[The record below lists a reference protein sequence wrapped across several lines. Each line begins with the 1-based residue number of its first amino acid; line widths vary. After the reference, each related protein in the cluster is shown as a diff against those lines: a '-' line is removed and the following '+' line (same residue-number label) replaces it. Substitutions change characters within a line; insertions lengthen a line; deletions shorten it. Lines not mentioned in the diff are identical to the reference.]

1 MGRRLHSLHPFPHP
15 SLLRRGSGCP
25 QFGCQRFRLYL
36 HTANV
41 LLSPLESYRR
51 GHTTSAVTAEQNSS
65 QLLPRY
71 FPDTSQILPRFCT
84 RVYVGTKTLN
94 HRPYHD
100 DLHRRRRRRRIDT
113 IIATTVAVA
122 TTLTPLCRHRCRC
135 LHCGRRCHTILVV
148 FVVHRDKLIHHA
160 GSWGNRSGRSAKVVY

>member
-1 MGRRLHSLHPFPHP
+1 MQNRMAKSKIVGKPLQKIKISAEV
-15 SLLRRGSGCP
+15 
-25 QFGCQRFRLYL
+25 FG
-36 HTANV
+36 
-41 LLSPLESYRR
+41 P
-51 GHTTSAVTAEQNSS
+51 TTSAVTAEQNSS

-94 HRPYHD
+94 HRPYRD

-122 TTLTPLCRHRCRC
+122 TTDSRQQPPLAAVNHYYV
-135 LHCGRRCHTILVV
+135 L
-148 FVVHRDKLIHHA
+148 
-160 GSWGNRSGRSAKVVY
+160 